1 MIMASIT
8 YLTVTTMLIVFLFS
22 TVLPVGAQCYGYG
35 CGQNS
40 TVLNQALFEKQTEVI
55 QQQNEQL
62 DHDSQIIILLIGISI
77 GLGCVIG
84 IIALIFLKTR
94 KISKK

>member
-1 MIMASIT
+1 MT
-8 YLTVTTMLIVFLFS
+8 CLTIITMLAVFSFS
-22 TVLPVGAQCYGYG
+22 TVLPVGAQCYG

-40 TVLNQALFEKQTEVI
+40 TVLNQALLEKQTEVI

-62 DHDSQIIILLIGISI
+62 DHDSQIIILLIVVSI

-84 IIALIFLKTR
+84 IITLIFLKTR